1 MTLQPDDLLL
11 IQRNQDLF
19 KLSYSELLEQLKED
33 IVTTTITTNKMDNNN
48 KVTINSAEY
57 DVRDLSAETL
67 WTQYDPTLIKV
78 RVLV

>member
-33 IVTTTITTNKMDNNN
+33 IVTTTITTNENG
-48 KVTINSAEY
+48 
-57 DVRDLSAETL
+57 L
-67 WTQYDPTLIKV
+67 QQ
-78 RVLV
+78 